1 MQNEPLQLS
10 NNAIRILRKRY
21 LAKDGNGVVIETP
34 LEMFGRVAS
43 VIASAERRY
52 DGQEAAEASAKTFCN
67 LISGGILLPNSP
79 TLMNAGREIGMLS
92 ACFVLP
98 VSDSVEGI
106 FESVKHAALIQKTG
120 GGTGFA
126 FDRLRPAGDY
136 IASSGGVTSG
146 PISFWRVFAEA
157 TRAIQQGAFRR
168 GANMGMMSVTHPDI
182 LKFITAKNL
191 AGEFENF
198 NISVKVD
205 DDFLSALED
214 RPGSA
219 HVVINPRTQ
228 KRYIIPRG
236 VDISACTLADL
247 RSADES
253 QGDCYTVADV
263 WGLIVSCAHATG
275 EPGLCFIDRINA
287 DNPTPKLGRIEA
299 TNPCGEQPLLDYES
313 CNLASINLAK
323 FVHDGR
329 FDEDAFGRTVEVGV
343 RLLDDVIDVNNYL
356 IEPIRQVTL
365 GNRKVGLG
373 VMGFADALMQMWISY
388 DSDEGVAFGGRI
400 AQILTERAFSASET
414 LSRRRGCFPNYSGSL
429 WDVRFGRPMRNAAV
443 TTIAPT
449 GTISIIAG
457 CSGGIEPAF
466 AMAFRRNVLDGQT
479 MLEVNSV
486 FERTLRRRGLW
497 TNEISRR
504 LASGGR
510 LADFSNI
517 PSDVRRVLVT
527 AHEIPPD
534 RHVQMQAAFQ
544 KYIDGAIS
552 KTINLPADAKGE
564 DVDKVFRQAWRSG
577 CKGIT
582 VYRDGCRPAQP
593 MGFDTCGESV
603 LHCPNCH
610 AAQDAHASCSRCPR
624 CGCTICQ

>member
-1 MQNEPLQLS
+1 MQNDPLQLS

-52 DGQEAAEASAKTFCN
+52 DGQEAVEASAKTFCN
-67 LISGGILLPNSP
+67 LMSGGILLPNSP
-79 TLMNAGREIGMLS
+79 TLMNAGRDLGMLS

-98 VSDSVEGI
+98 VADSVEGI

-136 IASSGGVTSG
+136 IAFSGGVTSG

-182 LKFITAKNL
+182 LKFITAKNR

-198 NISVKVD
+198 NISVKVG
-205 DDFLSALED
+205 DDFLSALDD
-214 RPGSA
+214 RPGGA

-236 VDISACTLADL
+236 IDISACTLADL

-253 QGDCYTVADV
+253 QSGCYTVADV

-275 EPGLCFIDRINA
+275 EPGLCFIDRINV

-400 AQILTERAFSASET
+400 AQILTERAFSASEA

-429 WDVRFGRPMRNAAV
+429 WDVRFNRPMRNAAV

-466 AMAFRRNVLDGQT
+466 AMAFCRNVLDGQT

-486 FERTLRRRGLW
+486 FERTLKRRGLW
-497 TNEISRR
+497 RDEIPRR

-510 LADFSNI
+510 LADFSDI
-517 PSDVRRVLVT
+517 PPDVRRIFVT
-527 AHEIPPD
+527 AHEVPPS

-582 VYRDGCRPAQP
+582 VYRDRCRPAQP
-593 MGFDTCGESV
+593 MGFAAES
-603 LHCPNCH
+603 HCPNCH
-610 AAQDAHASCSRCPR
+610 AALDAQKSCSRCPC